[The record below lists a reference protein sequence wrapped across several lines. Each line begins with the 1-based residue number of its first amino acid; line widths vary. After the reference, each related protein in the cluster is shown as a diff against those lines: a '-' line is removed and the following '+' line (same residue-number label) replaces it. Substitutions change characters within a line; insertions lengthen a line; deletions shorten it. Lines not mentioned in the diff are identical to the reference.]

1 MPREMRVEKTDFPK
15 IVEIYNSEGNSAAQK
30 YIRET
35 YGMVNSGYVI
45 KRIKKSYDYHYDE
58 ETDRFVSDKKDSKEN
73 KLFMNLDELC
83 DIRTSKPIQTE
94 INVESKKD
102 AMESLIKEL
111 ISDRLLEL
119 SRYIMIDTSSRTIII
134 DVTTMKTDGYQVV
147 TH

>member
-1 MPREMRVEKTDFPK
+1 MPREMRVDKTDFPM

-45 KRIKKSYDYHYDE
+45 KRIKKSDDYHYDE
-58 ETDRFVSDKKDSKEN
+58 ATDRFVSDKNDNKET

-83 DIRTSKPIQTE
+83 DIKTSKTIQAE
-94 INVESKKD
+94 INVKSKKD

-119 SRYIMIDTSSRTIII
+119 SRYIMIDTSSRTIMI

>member
-1 MPREMRVEKTDFPK
+1 MPRIIHVNESDFPA
-15 IVEIYNSEGNSAAQK
+15 IVDIYNRNGNSSAQK

-35 YGMVNSGYVI
+35 YGMVNSSYVI
-45 KRIKKSYDYHYDE
+45 KRIKNSKSFKYDKDN
-58 ETDRFVSDKKDSKEN
+58 DRFVTESINDES

-83 DIRTSKPIQTE
+83 ETNIQKPIQPE
-94 INVESKKD
+94 INVEGKKD

-119 SRYIMIDTSSRTIII
+119 SRYIVMDTSNRTIMI
-134 DVTTMKTDGYQVV
+134 DVTTMKSDGYQVV